1 MASVIEE
8 KMRVG
13 KIEEDAELVLSI
25 PGIGPLTAAAL
36 ITSIRS
42 IGRFEEADALKA
54 YLGVYPRRW
63 QSGAREGRSRMAR
76 HGNKVLKHMLWNA
89 AKCAARHN
97 PDCCALYER
106 MIAANKSAPSAYGA
120 VARKLIQICYGV
132 LVHRTKFAP
141 QTA

>member
-1 MASVIEE
+1 M
-8 KMRVG
+8 
-13 KIEEDAELVLSI
+13 SI

-36 ITSIRS
+36 LTSVRS
-42 IGRFEEADALKA
+42 IGRFDGADALKA
-54 YLGVYPRRW
+54 YLGIYPRRW
-63 QSGAREGRSRMAR
+63 QSGNREGPSRMAK
-76 HGNKVLKHMLWNA
+76 HGNKVLRHMLWNA

-97 PDCCALYER
+97 PDCRSLYEK

-132 LVHRTKFAP
+132 LTRRTRFSP